1 MELLLNLAWLLL
13 AVPAWWLWRGSRN
26 ARKFTS
32 LQCVLTLGC
41 VLVMLFPVVSATD
54 DLRAM
59 RAELEEPQS
68 SKRIVRAAANDKAS
82 LGHNRLLSSPALLA
96 SPLSFALKAERGNL
110 PLGTPLGLLAA
121 ATALPPGRAPPVSR
135 LA

>member
-26 ARKFTS
+26 AHKFSS

-54 DLRAM
+54 DLRGM

-68 SKRIVRAAANDKAS
+68 SKRIVRVAASDKAA

-96 SPLSFALKAERGNL
+96 SPLSFALKAEHGNFPPGVFL
-110 PLGTPLGLLAA
+110 AIVAA
-121 ATALPPGRAPPVSR
+121 ATALPPGRAPPLSR

>member
-13 AVPAWWLWRGSRN
+13 AVPAFWLWRGSLRVHHFSS
-26 ARKFTS
+26 R
-32 LQCVLTLGC
+32 QCILTLGC

-54 DLRAM
+54 DVRAT

-68 SKRIVRAAANDKAS
+68 TKRVVRGTSDKS
-82 LGHNRLLSSPALLA
+82 SGPNRLSAPPALVGVPFSLA
-96 SPLSFALKAERGNL
+96 LLFERGDL
-110 PLGTPLGLLAA
+110 TVATPVTLARA
-121 ATALPPGRAPPVSR
+121 FVTFPPGRAPPVSD